1 MFNVKYD
8 INKWTPGI
16 FEVEYTLNKWKQ
28 IFFEIKKK
36 HCRLWRFCR
45 IWRWLKSKIT

>member
-8 INKWTPGI
+8 INKWTPRI